1 MSTAG
6 WPLSFGKQRAGSTK
20 RAGARHLCSEARWC
34 AGLDR
39 ITQKG
44 RMPSTVSEHASFI
57 SFVASRWPQAAQTS
71 VAVVLLL
78 VGCATPLA
86 PSEPSSYASETQ
98 RAQIGRIAVVATQ
111 DAPSIAVE
119 PTVSGKGGGAAK
131 SAGTAAEVGLR
142 GCILTG
148 PFLPIC
154 LVTLMPVTVL
164 GGAVYGAATSPS
176 KGEVTVAKHSIESV
190 LGELDGGKRL
200 RDQTLRMAQ
209 KSWPH
214 IVTGAPTREAA
225 EETDPAIGEVDTVLE
240 VGVTRLEA
248 VKAQPDKKDAP
259 LVIVMEARA
268 RLVSASDGR
277 EIYRGTHVFLSGP
290 RRFLQWGENDAEPL
304 RRALD
309 VGFDGLATDIVER
322 ALFLYPLPKVEP
334 FGLRPLYP
342 EKPGSLSFSKIAT
355 VDSLRPTLRWEAF
368 PRTADLESS
377 GNHLARARN
386 IRYELRIARTADEVA
401 GIAAFNT
408 VYEKNNLPE
417 PQHTLE
423 QPLEPG
429 REYFWSVRAR
439 FELDE
444 STRLTPW
451 STRYSDSESNV
462 LVPSRSSHV
471 FRTPAVH

>member
-1 MSTAG
+1 MIQLLTPKQLAG
-6 WPLSFGKQRAGSTK
+6 SIKRSGARHPWSDARQRAGL
-20 RAGARHLCSEARWC
+20 GC
-34 AGLDR
+34 
-39 ITQKG
+39 ITQEG
-44 RMPSTVSEHASFI
+44 RILSTVSQNASFI
-57 SFVASRWPQAAQTS
+57 SFVASRWPRAAQTL
-71 VAVVLLL
+71 VAVVLPL
-78 VGCATPLA
+78 VGCATPPA
-86 PSEPSSYASETQ
+86 PSEPSSYASEAQ

-111 DAPSIAVE
+111 DPPPIAVE

-154 LVTLMPVTVL
+154 LVTLMPVTVV

-176 KGEVTVAKHSIESV
+176 KDDVTVAKRSIESV
-190 LGELDGGKRL
+190 LDGLDAKERL
-200 RDQTLRMAQ
+200 RDQTLRMARE
-209 KSWPH
+209 SWPH
-214 IVTGAPTREAA
+214 LVTGAPKRAA
-225 EETDPAIGEVDTVLE
+225 VEKADTVLE

-248 VKAQPDKKDAP
+248 VKTQPDKKDAP

-290 RRFLQWGENDAEPL
+290 RRFLQWGKNDAEPV

-309 VGFDGLATDIVER
+309 AGFDSLATDIVER
-322 ALFLYPLPKVEP
+322 ALFLYPLPQVEP

-342 EKPGSLSFSKIAT
+342 EKPGSYSFSKIAT
-355 VDSLRPTLRWEAF
+355 VDSLQPTLRWEAF
-368 PRTADLESS
+368 PRGADLESS

-386 IRYELRIARTADEVA
+386 IRYELRIARTADEAA

-408 VYEKNNLPE
+408 VYQRDNLPE

-439 FELDE
+439 FELDG

-451 STRYSDSESNV
+451 SRRYPRTESNV
-462 LVPSRSSHV
+462 LVPSRASHV